1 MSQSETTQKA
11 PGVGPLSPEF
21 LAAVAE
27 GVGAALSGRMA
38 APKAPEA
45 VTPAAPVT
53 PADLGAALGRA
64 ATPLAAPVIAKAGS
78 RIKSRK
84 LWVTLGTLATL
95 AAQTPLGLGLHP
107 AAQVA
112 VAALAAVYVAAQAG
126 VDSSR
131 KDGDPRA

>member
-27 GVGAALSGRMA
+27 GVGAALSGKV
-38 APKAPEA
+38 PG
-45 VTPAAPVT
+45 TPAVPVT
-53 PADLGAALGRA
+53 PADLGAALGKVA
-64 ATPLAAPVIAKAGS
+64 VPLAAPVIAKAG

-84 LWVTLGTLATL
+84 LWVTLGTLVAL
-95 AAQTPLGLGLHP
+95 IAQAPLELGLHP

-112 VAALAAVYVAAQAG
+112 MAALAAVYVAAQAG
-126 VDSSR
+126 VDSSK
-131 KDGDPRA
+131 KDGGPHA

>member
-1 MSQSETTQKA
+1 MSDSETKQTT
-11 PGVGPLSPEF
+11 PGVPMTPEF

-27 GVGAALSGRMA
+27 GVGAALSGKVSAFKTPEAA
-38 APKAPEA
+38 AP
-45 VTPAAPVT
+45 TAPVT
-53 PADLGAALGRA
+53 PAELGAALGRVA
-64 ATPLAAPVIAKAGS
+64 APLAAPVLAKAGG

-95 AAQTPLGLGLHP
+95 AAQNPLGLELHP

-126 VDSSR
+126 VDSSK
-131 KDGDPRA
+131 KDDPHA